1 MRKSREGLPTFD
13 KIKAAA
19 SVSAVKLFL
28 FDRDFK
34 PVENLLDIKLP
45 VSVKTDKSFWDHFPN
60 LDRPKIELAIRS
72 ISENAPP
79 LRVTHN
85 VDGSEFSNL
94 TIYRIADLI
103 AVIES
108 VHNGPDDER
117 ATLLH
122 QATHDAL
129 TGLPNRRQFGDD
141 LTASLQE
148 IEGTEDIL
156 SLMQLDLDDF
166 KPVND
171 TLGHLA
177 GDKLLQ
183 FAAIRIK
190 GCLDD
195 DDRAYRLA
203 GDEFTIISMGHGQP
217 AKGHRLAEAL
227 VKAFKRPF
235 TIDGIAVFVG
245 TSIGISV
252 APHDGASPEQL
263 MKACDVALYAAKK
276 EGRGRASA
284 FDPAMLE
291 ILEQRELS

>member
-1 MRKSREGLPTFD
+1 MRKSRAGLPTFD

-19 SVSAVKLFL
+19 SVSAEKLFL

-45 VSVKTDKSFWDHFPN
+45 VSVKTDKSLWDHFPE
-60 LDRPKIELAIRS
+60 LDRPKIELAVRS

-79 LRVTHN
+79 VRVTHD

-103 AVIES
+103 AVIQS
-108 VHNGPDDER
+108 VQNHPDDER
-117 ATLLH
+117 AILLH

-129 TGLPNRRQFGDD
+129 TGLPNRRQSGDD

-190 GCLDD
+190 GCL
-195 DDRAYRLA
+195 
-203 GDEFTIISMGHGQP
+203 
-217 AKGHRLAEAL
+217 
-227 VKAFKRPF
+227 
-235 TIDGIAVFVG
+235 
-245 TSIGISV
+245 
-252 APHDGASPEQL
+252 
-263 MKACDVALYAAKK
+263 
-276 EGRGRASA
+276 
-284 FDPAMLE
+284 
-291 ILEQRELS
+291 